1 MKKQMMKIVLC
12 LSASL
17 LFGLN
22 SRAEENKLI
31 RGVEFKASDGS
42 VLIEDGDSFWIG
54 IHRVR
59 LLGIDTIESNQTC
72 ESKGMTIDCH
82 AETMAYVTPLF
93 KDPTLVCR
101 PILGKNEKPKIDQ
114 GGRYVVI
121 CETKSGELNRKLISD
136 GWAVPDRDNAV
147 PSFAALQKAAKAK
160 GAGLHRY
167 TFKHPHDHRNPP
179 KSAAACPTP
188 T

>member
-1 MKKQMMKIVLC
+1 MIASFSRTI
-12 LSASL
+12 LSAAALVL
-17 LFGLN
+17 LGTPGY
-22 SRAEENKLI
+22 AEPLKVI
-31 RGVEFKASDGS
+31 KGVEFKASDGS
-42 VLIEDGDSFWIG
+42 ILIEDGDSFWIG

-59 LLGIDTIESNQTC
+59 LLGIDTIEANQTC
-72 ESKGMTIDCH
+72 ESKGKTVDCH

-93 KDPTLVCR
+93 KDPSLVCR

-121 CETKSGELNRKLISD
+121 CETKDGELNRKMIKD

-147 PSFAALQKAAKAK
+147 PSFPTLEKAAKLMRT
-160 GAGLHRY
+160 GLHRY

-179 KSAAACPTP
+179 KPAAACPAP